1 MKLII
6 DIPEETKQAF
16 DKAESN
22 DLKGGYY
29 DHGGVIGKAIQ
40 NGIPLD
46 SDSEKAEVQA
56 YFDGQAYGWEEGR
69 KALIDDIKAE
79 IDRAY
84 EDVTMYYCDEEVCS
98 LFASRVSN
106 ILNNIGKG
114 DKG

>member
-46 SDSEKAEVQA
+46 DV
-56 YFDGQAYGWEEGR
+56 
-69 KALIDDIKAE
+69 KAE
-79 IDRAY
+79 IAQFR
-84 EDVTMYYCDEEVCS
+84 EDLVEKAPS
-98 LFASRVSN
+98 LMDLMTAHRTVD
-106 ILNNIGKG
+106 ICLGIIDKHIKG
-114 DKG
+114 RKRG